1 MERNLPIQLVETR
14 GKQDIFLK
22 EGFGN
27 EQQIGKITSSAKLKA
42 QWGES

>member
-27 EQQIGKITSSAKLKA
+27 DELPEWATD
-42 QWGES
+42 ESI

>member
-27 EQQIGKITSSAKLKA
+27 DVTRMGHR
-42 QWGES
+42 